1 MNPELAKVR
10 DWARAELDELREPP
24 WATGRYHHLIQAIDR
39 LLAAESEAAGSAA
52 TRGKVVDICSARRR
66 HAAGSWK

>member
-10 DWARAELDELREPP
+10 EWAQAELDALREPP

-39 LLAAESEAAGSAA
+39 MLASESEAAPEAA
-52 TRGKVVDICSARRR
+52 KRGNVVPICTARRR
-66 HAAGSWK
+66 HTAQRR

>member
-10 DWARAELDELREPP
+10 EWAQAELDALREPP

-39 LLAAESEAAGSAA
+39 MLASQPTATAAD
-52 TRGKVVDICSARRR
+52 TRRGNVVHICTARRR
-66 HAAGSWK
+66 YATPRR